1 MPALPISPDHEHTH
15 SKGPCGRVPL
25 RSTWS
30 ERVTWLPLA
39 AREDGGQAQGLYVRL
54 NPVVICHLGA
64 RRIATPNETRAR
76 LAGRD
81 ESRSRRNGVC
91 PSWRPASVLR
101 SRPRCPGQA
110 HIASPQKYLRASPE
124 GTSALRSL
132 RSRPS
137 RPLALCA
144 AARAG
149 LRPPGSLCLFSSPSE
164 ASRGFPRPVERSQ
177 LSTSDCS
184 AWLRLPIRS
193 LITPDPRCTRPG
205 PLRGPQSLRLGCSL
219 PLPGRP
225 PHPTVSYL
233 GDSSSS

>member
-1 MPALPISPDHEHTH
+1 MDAMWLPQVQMSHLLSRDGEGTMPALPISPDHEHTH
-15 SKGPCGRVPL
+15 SKGPCGRFPL

-76 LAGRD
+76 LAERD
-81 ESRSRRNGVC
+81 EGHNKQNGVR
-91 PSWRPASVLR
+91 PSWCPVSVLR

-110 HIASPQKYLRASPE
+110 HIASPPKYLRASPE

-137 RPLALCA
+137 RPAT
-144 AARAG
+144 AG
-149 LRPPGSLCLFSSPSE
+149 VTLSVLIPFRSL
-164 ASRGFPRPVERSQ
+164 
-177 LSTSDCS
+177 
-184 AWLRLPIRS
+184 AWLPAACRTFS
-193 LITPDPRCTRPG
+193 A
-205 PLRGPQSLRLGCSL
+205 Q
-219 PLPGRP
+219 
-225 PHPTVSYL
+225 H
-233 GDSSSS
+233 

>member
-1 MPALPISPDHEHTH
+1 MSHLLSREGEGTLPALPISPDHEHTH
-15 SKGPCGRVPL
+15 SKGPCGRFPL

-76 LAGRD
+76 LAERD
-81 ESRSRRNGVC
+81 ESRSRRNGVR
-91 PSWRPASVLR
+91 PSWCPASVLR

-110 HIASPQKYLRASPE
+110 HIASPE

-137 RPLALCA
+137 RPAT
-144 AARAG
+144 AG
-149 LRPPGSLCLFSSPSE
+149 VTLSVLIPFRSL
-164 ASRGFPRPVERSQ
+164 
-177 LSTSDCS
+177 
-184 AWLRLPIRS
+184 AWLPAACRTFS
-193 LITPDPRCTRPG
+193 A
-205 PLRGPQSLRLGCSL
+205 Q
-219 PLPGRP
+219 
-225 PHPTVSYL
+225 H
-233 GDSSSS
+233 